1 MGLEGNQTIK
11 SGIIQSIGGYYALI
25 VGLIVGISLTPQF
38 IKSVGDEL
46 YGHYA
51 SWQVNAAFL
60 YSFFPSSGRLVLL
73 QNIQNSKGLGYILLG
88 GLAALL
94 ITIISLIVFDTPIMP
109 ELYLLVI
116 VQFII
121 YLSDQLRSWLQNI
134 NEGQQIATSVVI
146 TRTVHL
152 LILVTLYPDYSILN
166 FIMSLVIA
174 EIIGLSFIIVKV
186 LKKRVNTEFAS
197 IKIIDYLPY
206 YFESNANKALA
217 ESFLKSQG
225 IFISEIKFGSMSLI
239 YRLNETVSRVI
250 NIPINAL
257 TVYFIGV
264 KDNGTRRLNQA
275 VWAALIFGVFSLF
288 VISEFQYLILNY
300 FNLSE
305 PISIKLIYLIIGAI
319 TMSLLRPVIMLKM
332 TQIGQRKSGLYFSF
346 IELCLF
352 WCLIPINSYS
362 VLLAPTILYSVLLI
376 RGLIYRKHREIGIFL
391 IPILCFKIVLLLL
404 VIQKQA
410 TLV

>member
-1 MGLEGNQTIK
+1 MEGNQTIK
-11 SGIIQSIGGYYALI
+11 SGIIQSIGGYYALV

-88 GLAALL
+88 GLAALS

-109 ELYLLVI
+109 ELYLLVV
-116 VQFII
+116 VQFIV
-121 YLSDQLRSWLQNI
+121 YLSDQFRSWLQNI
-134 NEGQQIATSVVI
+134 NEGQKIATSVII

-152 LILVTLYPDYSILN
+152 LILVILYPDYSMLN
-166 FIMSLVIA
+166 FIISLVIA
-174 EIIGLSFIIVKV
+174 EVVGLSFITVKV
-186 LKKRVNTEFAS
+186 FKKRVNIEYAS
-197 IKIIDYLPY
+197 IQIIDYLPY

-239 YRLNETVSRVI
+239 YRLNETVSRLI

-264 KDNGTRRLNQA
+264 KDKETRRLNQA
-275 VWAALIFGVFSLF
+275 AWSALIFGTFSLLI
-288 VISEFQYLILNY
+288 ISEFQYLILSY
-300 FNLSE
+300 FNLNE
-305 PISIKLIYLIIGAI
+305 LISPQLIYLVIDAI
-319 TMSLLRPVIMLKM
+319 TLSLIRPIIMLKM
-332 TQIGQRKSGLYFSF
+332 THIGQRKIGLYFSF
-346 IELCLF
+346 LELCLF
-352 WCLIPINSYS
+352 WCLIPIFNYS
-362 VLLAPTILYSVLLI
+362 VLLAPIILYSGILTL
-376 RGLIYRKHREIGIFL
+376 GLIYKKYREIGIFIL
-391 IPILCFKIVLLLL
+391 PTLCFQIVLLLL